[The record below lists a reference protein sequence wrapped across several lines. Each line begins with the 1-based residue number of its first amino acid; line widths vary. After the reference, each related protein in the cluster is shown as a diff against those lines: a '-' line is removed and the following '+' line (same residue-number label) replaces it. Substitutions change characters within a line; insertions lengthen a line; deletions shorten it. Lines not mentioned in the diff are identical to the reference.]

1 MSSVANGRTLAEVV
15 SDMKEEF
22 KEFTQTRIALLQA
35 ELKEKTKTLKVA
47 VALGGAALVLL
58 VTAYLLLT
66 LALVGLIAT
75 AFANSPYQWVLGFL
89 IVGVLWLV
97 VGGVCAYMAKRD
109 IQARGIVPRRTI
121 EVLKGDKVWLQS
133 EARNQS

>member
-15 SDMKEEF
+15 SDMKVEF
-22 KEFTQTRIALLQA
+22 KEFAQTRIALLQA

>member
-75 AFANSPYQWVLGFL
+75 AFANSPYQWVLGFM

-109 IQARGIVPRRTI
+109 IQARGIVPKRTI